1 MRAFS
6 AAFTN
11 RPQSAKV
18 RRQTTTDSSHNRE
31 FEMNLIKI
39 MQAVV
44 FAVLAA
50 GTPASADVIKSGAT
64 ATGVPFNFLDPKTN
78 TMSGFMLD
86 IANEVAKRGGFEFDL
101 QTVDFA
107 SLVPA
112 LQSRRIDIITSSFSI
127 TEERSK
133 VVDFA
138 EPIYSF
144 HQGLLVPAGNPKS
157 LANYDDMK
165 AAKIGTNIG
174 NSAIAAGR
182 KHDINFEQ
190 YSSIQDAL
198 RDLSL
203 GRIDAAMVD
212 MPIADWIMSANS
224 DYKMEWVEGFEPF
237 FTEYYTFSVRKG
249 DTELLARVNPIL
261 AQIKTDGTLAEL
273 IKKWGISVQIAP

>member
-1 MRAFS
+1 MS
-6 AAFTN
+6 
-11 RPQSAKV
+11 
-18 RRQTTTDSSHNRE
+18 
-31 FEMNLIKI
+31 LIKI
-39 MQAVV
+39 MKAAA
-44 FAVLAA
+44 FAVLVA
-50 GTPASADVIKSGAT
+50 GAPATADVIKSGAT
-64 ATGVPFNFLDPKTN
+64 ATGVPFNFLDPTTN

-138 EPIYSF
+138 VPVYSF
-144 HQGLLVPAGNPKS
+144 HQGLLVPAGNPKK
-157 LANYDDMK
+157 LATYDDMK
-165 AAKIGTNIG
+165 TAKIGTNIG
-174 NSAIAAGR
+174 NSAIAEGR
-182 KHDINFEQ
+182 KIGVTFEQ
-190 YSSIQDAL
+190 YSSIQDTL

-203 GRIDAAMVD
+203 GRIDGAMVD
-212 MPIADWIMSANS
+212 MPIADWMMKANP

-249 DTELLARVNPIL
+249 DTAILDRVNPIL
-261 AQIKTDGTLAEL
+261 TQIKTDGTLAEL